1 MPQAA
6 FARELRR
13 PNVPNIQGKSD
24 GETMTYQA
32 PVDDILH
39 ALKTAAD
46 LDDLIAHGLL
56 DGVDEDTI
64 RAVINEAGK
73 FGAEVLDPLSAPG
86 DRVGSKL
93 IDGKVVTPPG
103 WAQAYQQFAA
113 GGWGAL
119 AAPEEWGGQNLPQ
132 VVATAAGEVWNAS
145 NLAFGLCPLLTFGA
159 IDAVEAQGNEELKR
173 TYLPKMVSGEWTGTM
188 NLTEPHAGSD
198 LSQLKTR
205 AVKHADGSYRLTGT
219 KIFITYGDH
228 EMTENIIHLVLAR
241 LPDAPHGTR
250 GISLFLVPKYLVNK
264 DGSLGAR
271 NDVECAGLEHKL
283 GIHASPTCVMKYGEK
298 GAGAIGYLVG
308 EENRGLNVM
317 FIMMNA
323 ARLAVGV
330 QGVAVAERATQLA
343 TAYAKERRQGR
354 TAKSLGGSTGDTM
367 APIIEHA
374 DIRRSLMTMKA
385 LTQAARAICLVTAK
399 ETDVARRA
407 KKDAERA
414 AAHARVALL
423 TPVAKA
429 FATDIGCEVASIG
442 VQVHGGMGFIEE
454 TGAAQIYRDA
464 RILPIYEGTNG
475 IQAIDLVT
483 RKLPLGGG
491 KVMEAYL
498 AELKQTVDAVRASN
512 HRELG
517 RMGERLGEAVTA
529 LAEASRWMGEVLSS
543 NPDAALAGAS
553 PYLRLF
559 GLAAGGVYL
568 AKGALAAVRTGAANA
583 QIVAV
588 ARFFAETL
596 ATAAPG
602 LKETVLAGAEATLA
616 MTPEALSA

>member
-103 WAQAYQQFAA
+103 WSQAYQQFAA

-407 KKDAERA
+407 QKDAERA

>member
-1 MPQAA
+1 
-6 FARELRR
+6 
-13 PNVPNIQGKSD
+13 
-24 GETMTYQA
+24 MTYQA

-56 DGVDEDTI
+56 DGVDEETI
-64 RAVINEAGK
+64 RAIIDEAGK

-93 IDGKVVTPPG
+93 VDGKVVTPPG
-103 WAQAYQQFAA
+103 WSQAYQQFAA

-159 IDAVEAQGNEELKR
+159 IDAVEAQGSEELKR

-205 AVKHADGSYRLTGT
+205 AVKQADGSYRITGT

-241 LPDAPHGTR
+241 LPDAPPGTR

-264 DGSLGAR
+264 DGSRAAR
-271 NDVECAGLEHKL
+271 NDVECAGVEHKL

-298 GAGAIGYLVG
+298 GAGAVGYLVG

-354 TAKSLGGSTGDTM
+354 SKSTGDTM

-374 DIRRSLMTMKA
+374 DVRRSLMTMKA
-385 LTQAARAICLVTAK
+385 LTQAARAVCLVTAK

-407 KKDAERA
+407 KNEAERA
-414 AAHARVALL
+414 AAQARVALL

-475 IQAIDLVT
+475 IQAIDLVM

-491 KVMEAYL
+491 KVVEAYL

-512 HRELG
+512 RPEFG
-517 RMGERLGEAVTA
+517 RMGERLGEAVSA
-529 LAEASRWMGEVLSS
+529 LAEASRWMGGVLSS

-559 GLAAGGVYL
+559 GIAAGGVYL
-568 AKGALAAVRTGAANA
+568 AKGALAAVRAGAANA
-583 QIVAV
+583 QAIAV

-602 LKETVLAGAEATLA
+602 LKETVLAGAEVTLA
-616 MTPEALSA
+616 ITPEALSA

>member
-1 MPQAA
+1 
-6 FARELRR
+6 
-13 PNVPNIQGKSD
+13 
-24 GETMTYQA
+24 MTYQA

-39 ALKTAAD
+39 ALKAAAD

-103 WAQAYQQFAA
+103 WSQAYQQFAA

-407 KKDAERA
+407 QKDAERA